1 MRVTLQLDG
10 SQRKEPKMFLF
21 LTVGSCETRLPFQ
34 GRQMCRAVWT
44 CAWRSYDLQFSCSK
58 PPQLHILTLI

>member
-1 MRVTLQLDG
+1 
-10 SQRKEPKMFLF
+10 MFLF